1 MNKSYKIWI
10 ILFVIINLLLLIWSM
25 GYLKFLEEK
34 FIAQDKVLVIKPDN
48 NFNKTPPPKDES
60 FPNEKSKIWG
70 AFENKVKE
78 EEVLEN
84 NKEVKDAFKN
94 KDSKSENNIES
105 ENKSVDNIQTDTQ
118 SPETEQI
125 SEKKNKFEEKK
136 PHSKIKSN
144 EDQIQ
149 NELKN
154 IDSLEENNAI
164 ELVFFYVQVA
174 SLSKENLVE
183 IEWNRFKKKN
193 SDYLANLIYIPQKT
207 ILNDNRVFYRLLVGK
222 FKSKKEA
229 NNFCNKLTLSKCIIR
244 KINE

>member
-1 MNKSYKIWI
+1 
-10 ILFVIINLLLLIWSM
+10 
-25 GYLKFLEEK
+25 
-34 FIAQDKVLVIKPDN
+34 VLVIKPN
-48 NFNKTPPPKDES
+48 NKFNKTPPPKDDS

-78 EEVLEN
+78 EEILEN

-94 KDSKSENNIES
+94 KDSKLENNIES
-105 ENKSVDNIQTDTQ
+105 ENKSVDDIQTDTQ
-118 SPETEQI
+118 SPDTKQI
-125 SEKKNKFEEKK
+125 SVKKNKFEEKK

-193 SDYLANLIYIPQKT
+193 SDYLANLIYIPQKA
-207 ILNDNRVFYRLLVGK
+207 ILNNNRVFYR
-222 FKSKKEA
+222 
-229 NNFCNKLTLSKCIIR
+229 
-244 KINE
+244 